1 MHGRHEHDH
10 DLHDHHGPDHDHVGV
25 VEGMAIRR
33 RRAFDDGGWGRWGG
47 MGPGFGP
54 GRGRGRGR
62 GRARKGDVR
71 LAVLALLG
79 ERPMHGYEIIGELSE
94 RTGGM
99 WKPSP
104 GSVYP
109 TLQLLEEEGLVVGEE
124 LEGKRRFTLTDEGRA
139 KVAEQPDAA
148 PWEEFSRGADPD
160 VVELWNAFKQMA
172 MAVKQISVAAAPE
185 QQRKALTVLTEA
197 RKKLYGIL
205 AED

>member
-1 MHGRHEHDH
+1 MRGRHEHEH
-10 DLHDHHGPDHDHVGV
+10 HDHHDHDHDHGERVD
-25 VEGMAIRR
+25 GMPRGR
-33 RRAFDDGGWGRWGG
+33 RRAFDEGGWGRWGG
-47 MGPGFGP
+47 GGPGFGP

-62 GRARKGDVR
+62 GRARKGDVKA
-71 LAVLALLG
+71 AVLALLA
-79 ERPMHGYEIIGELSE
+79 ERPMHGYEIIGELAE

-124 LEGKRRFTLTDEGRA
+124 LEGKRRFSLTDEGRA
-139 KVAEQPDAA
+139 KVAEQPDTA
-148 PWEEFSRGADPD
+148 PWEEVARGADPD

-172 MAVKQISVAAAPE
+172 MAVRQISVAAAPE
-185 QQRKALTVLTEA
+185 QQRKALAVLTEA

>member
-1 MHGRHEHDH
+1 MRGRHDH
-10 DLHDHHGPDHDHVGV
+10 FPHDHHQDAEREER
-25 VEGMAIRR
+25 VEGRPYGR
-33 RRAFDDGGWGRWGG
+33 RRAFDDGGWGRWG

-71 LAVLALLG
+71 AAVLALLG
-79 ERPMHGYEIIGELSE
+79 ERPMHGYEIIGELDE

-124 LEGKRRFTLTDEGRA
+124 LDGKRRYSLTDDGRA
-139 KVAEQPDAA
+139 KVAEQADPA
-148 PWEEFSRGADPD
+148 PWEEVARGADPE
-160 VVELWNAFKQMA
+160 VVELWKAFRQMA
-172 MAVKQISVAAAPE
+172 MAVKQISVAAGPG
-185 QQRKALTVLTEA
+185 QQAKALAILTEA
-197 RKKLYGIL
+197 RKKLYGVL